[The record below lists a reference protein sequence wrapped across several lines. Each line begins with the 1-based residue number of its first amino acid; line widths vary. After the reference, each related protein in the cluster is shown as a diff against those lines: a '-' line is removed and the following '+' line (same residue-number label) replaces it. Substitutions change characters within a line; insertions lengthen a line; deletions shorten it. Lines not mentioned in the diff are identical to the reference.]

1 MRFSLFH
8 VAGKAAV
15 LAATAILAIAVPE
28 AAAQKTV
35 FRKSGPQRIEVTIAS
50 VVQNDEVL
58 TGRLL
63 VCIARP
69 AEPQKDS
76 HGNPLEPEEPCQQ
89 IDESYHSQQIFGVD
103 VSALKPG
110 AAIAVDDAAQGY
122 PIAKLRDLPVGDY
135 LVQAIFNRYEEF
147 HPASAHGKSVWL
159 PPDKGEG
166 QQWNEKPGN
175 PMSTPVKM
183 HLDPAHSGEIKLALD
198 QVIPPLPAPE
208 ADTKY
213 LKHIQIKSDMLT
225 KFWGRDTSIQA
236 MVLLPAGFDEHP
248 DAHYP
253 VVVWQDHFMPKLR
266 VPTPWREVP
275 PGDFKDATGKL
286 IQRYAYRFYNDWT
299 GGILP
304 HVILVVLNH
313 ANPYYD
319 DSYAVN
325 SANIG
330 PYGDAITQEVIP
342 EIEKRYRGIGA
353 GWARGTLGGSTGGWE
368 ALASQIFY
376 PDFYNGA
383 WGLCPDPVDFHS
395 YQVTN
400 LYDDTNAYERTGPF
414 ETVPI
419 PSDRHGDGDVTSEMA
434 QVNHYELAL
443 ATHGRS
449 AEQYDAW
456 QAVFSPAGDDGYP
469 RPIYDKQT
477 GAVDKQTVQYW
488 HDHFDLDAILMRDW
502 STLGPKLEGKLH
514 IAVGL
519 SDTYYLNNAV
529 HLLEQNLQKTQ
540 HPHSDAEFDYGR
552 WAPHCYTGAQ
562 PDWDESHSL
571 DLEDRVLPLMVKHML
586 ATAPA
591 GADVK
596 SWRY

>member
-1 MRFSLFH
+1 MIPHSPVRI
-8 VAGKAAV
+8 V
-15 LAATAILAIAVPE
+15 LALLCLFFAPAFLP
-28 AAAQKTV
+28 AQKHPAD
-35 FRKSGPQRIEVTIAS
+35 FQIEVTVADQ
-50 VVQNDEVL
+50 VRHGQPL

-63 VCIARP
+63 LCIAKP
-69 AEPQKDS
+69 SPQEKDS
-76 HGNPLEPEEPCQQ
+76 HGNTEPPEEPCQQ
-89 IDESYHSQQIFGVD
+89 INESYHSQQIFGVD
-103 VSALKPG
+103 VSALPTG
-110 AAIAVDDAAQGY
+110 HAITVDDSAQGY
-122 PIAKLRDLPVGDY
+122 PIAKLRDLPAGDY
-135 LVQAIFNRYEEF
+135 TVQAIFNRYEEF
-147 HPASAHGKSVWL
+147 HPGGGKAVWL

-166 QQWNEKPGN
+166 QQWNHKPGN
-175 PMSTPVKM
+175 PMSKPAAM
-183 HLDPAHSGEIKLALD
+183 HLDPAHGGAIKITLD
-198 QVIPPLPAPE
+198 AVIPPVPAPE
-208 ADTKY
+208 PDTKY

-225 KFWGRDTSIQA
+225 KFWGRDTSIGA

-253 VVVWQDHFMPKLR
+253 VVVWQDHFEPNFR
-266 VPTPWREVP
+266 VPAPWRENP
-275 PGDFKDATGKL
+275 PGGYKNASEKFV
-286 IQRYAYRFYNDWT
+286 QRWAYRFYNDWT

-330 PYGDAITQEVIP
+330 PYGDAITQEIIP
-342 EIEKRYRGIGA
+342 EIERRYRGIGA

-368 ALASQIFY
+368 ALAAQIFY

-383 WGLCPDPVDFHS
+383 WGLCPDPVDFHA

-400 LYDDTNAYERTGPF
+400 LYDDANAYERIGPF

-419 PSDRHGDGDVTSEMA
+419 PSDRRNDGDVTAEMA

-443 ATHGRS
+443 GTHGRS
-449 AEQYDAW
+449 GEQYDVW

-469 RPIYDKQT
+469 RPIYDKLT
-477 GAVDKQTVQYW
+477 GAIDKQTVQYW
-488 HDHFDLDAILMRDW
+488 HDHYDLDAILMRDW
-502 STLGPKLEGKLH
+502 PTLGPKLEGKLH

-519 SDTYYLNNAV
+519 NDTYYLDTAV
-529 HLLEQNLQKTQ
+529 HLLQQNLEKTQ
-540 HPHSDAEFDYGR
+540 HPHSDAQFDYGQ
-552 WAPHCYTGAQ
+552 WAPHCYTGTL
-562 PDWDESHSL
+562 PDWDESHGM
-571 DLEDRVLPLMVKHML
+571 DAEERILPLMIKHML
-586 ATAPA
+586 ATAPP